1 MENYRDLFS
10 LEGKTALITGG
21 TGGLGSAI
29 ALAFL
34 QQGANVA
41 VCGGHPEKAA
51 GLADYAAQAGRK
63 FLSIRC
69 DIQKQSDIDNMLN
82 EIEEQLDTLDILVNS
97 AGMNRLLP
105 AEDYTEEA
113 FDQVMGL
120 NVKGLHLITKAVGKR
135 FMIDPVVTRTRS
147 PIPAPIISTTTSL
160 SPALV
165 PPIISASI
173 SLHPFKASAFLVA
186 QMLSISLAV
195 TILPGPPFPAD
206 GSPRSP
212 PQPKRYLQRLPT

>member
-10 LEGKTALITGG
+10 LEGKTALVTGG

-69 DIQKQSDIDNMLN
+69 DIQKL
-82 EIEEQLDTLDILVNS
+82 
-97 AGMNRLLP
+97 
-105 AEDYTEEA
+105 
-113 FDQVMGL
+113 
-120 NVKGLHLITKAVGKR
+120 
-135 FMIDPVVTRTRS
+135 
-147 PIPAPIISTTTSL
+147 
-160 SPALV
+160 
-165 PPIISASI
+165 
-173 SLHPFKASAFLVA
+173 
-186 QMLSISLAV
+186 
-195 TILPGPPFPAD
+195 TIC
-206 GSPRSP
+206 
-212 PQPKRYLQRLPT
+212 

>member
-1 MENYRDLFS
+1 MPRPDLQNIDRALAPAGQALSAHNQEVCDMENYRDLFS

-41 VCGGHPEKAA
+41 VCGGHPEKAP

-97 AGMNRLLP
+97 AGMNRLLRTTRRKP
-105 AEDYTEEA
+105 
-113 FDQVMGL
+113 L
-120 NVKGLHLITKAVGKR
+120 SRSCGLHLITKAVGKR
-135 FMIDPVVTRTRS
+135 FMIPRNYGRILNLSSVKS
-147 PIPAPIISTTTSL
+147 LIGTTENYI
-160 SPALV
+160 AYC
-165 PPIISASI
+165 AS
-173 SLHPFKASAFLVA
+173 KGAVNMYTK
-186 QMLSISLAV
+186 QLACEW
-195 TILPGPPFPAD
+195 G
-206 GSPRSP
+206 
-212 PQPKRYLQRLPT
+212 K

>member
-1 MENYRDLFS
+1 MPRPDLQNIDRALAPAGQALSAHNQEVCDMENYRDLFS

-97 AGMNRLLP
+97 AGMNRLLR
-105 AEDYTEEA
+105 T
-113 FDQVMGL
+113 
-120 NVKGLHLITKAVGKR
+120 
-135 FMIDPVVTRTRS
+135 TRRKPLSRS
-147 PIPAPIISTTTSL
+147 W
-160 SPALV
+160 
-165 PPIISASI
+165 
-173 SLHPFKASAFLVA
+173 
-186 QMLSISLAV
+186 
-195 TILPGPPFPAD
+195 D
-206 GSPRSP
+206 
-212 PQPKRYLQRLPT
+212 